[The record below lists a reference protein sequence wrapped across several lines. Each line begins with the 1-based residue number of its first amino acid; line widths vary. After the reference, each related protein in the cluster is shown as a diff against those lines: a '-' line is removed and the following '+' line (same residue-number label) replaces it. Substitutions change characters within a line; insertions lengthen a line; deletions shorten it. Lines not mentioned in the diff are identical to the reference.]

1 MSEFFAVAGAD
12 QDSGLH
18 VLTRPASSYQRGIES
33 AMGLEVLRGIVGDV
47 LPELRNIAMQNLCGQ
62 QPKAGDFEKV
72 P

>member
-1 MSEFFAVAGAD
+1 VAGAD

-33 AMGLEVLRGIVGDV
+33 AMGLEVPRRGIVSDV
-47 LPELRNIAMQNLCGQ
+47 WPELRNIAMQNLCGQ
-62 QPKAGDFEKV
+62 RPKASDFEKV

>member
-33 AMGLEVLRGIVGDV
+33 AMGLEVLRRGIVGDV
-47 LPELRNIAMQNLCGQ
+47 LPELKEHCDAKSLWAATQDRG
-62 QPKAGDFEKV
+62 F
-72 P
+72 